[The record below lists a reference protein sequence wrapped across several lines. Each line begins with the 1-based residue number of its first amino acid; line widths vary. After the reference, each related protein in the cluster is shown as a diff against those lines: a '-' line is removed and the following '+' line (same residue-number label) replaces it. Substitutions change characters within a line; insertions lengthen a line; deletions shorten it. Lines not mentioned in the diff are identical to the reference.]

1 MRRYLSFLWANR
13 FTAVLLPILVFIGGF
28 LVYHALPK
36 SIFPDVA
43 FPKVAVLVHTD
54 NLPVRFMLLQ
64 VTRPLE
70 QVAKGEPGVR
80 LVRSQTGNGLTKLHV
95 YFARGVNPEIA
106 YLMLQARLAAVP
118 LPTGAIISER
128 LMMPNIYP
136 LAEYALVSNRYDSS
150 AMMPTFAFEVRPALL
165 GLPGVYEVNDTGR
178 GWPEVDVDLSARRL
192 AQYHLRA
199 STVTSILKGDQG
211 PFFSGVLNIFHEQF
225 LLATTPRP
233 ATPANLA
240 ALNLPLGNVT
250 SSAASVPAD
259 ELSGPEP
266 LVQANGATAAQ
277 RAPLA
282 LGEIAKIHIRP
293 PPLVREAAV
302 AGWRHALIVDV
313 SADRGVN
320 EVGVARATAAKI
332 AELRAHLPAGIH
344 LIPIYNLSHLIE
356 SSLHDVWLALFL
368 GSWIAWLVVLIFLGR
383 WDAALATL
391 TVVPLSVAG
400 TLLVLH
406 AFGFGINIMTLGGIT
421 AAIGALVD
429 HAIVVMERGLHGP
442 REGHASERRQHAM
455 MRVGE
460 ILPLMTMATVT
471 SCVIFIPLIFLSGT
485 IGLLFRDMALA
496 VILALI
502 TSQIVALVLTP
513 LLTVWISQ
521 RHRRPHRL
529 WGEQAL
535 RRGYGKLLL
544 GGMRKPWVAI
554 PVILVLA
561 GGALLAIVNLPTA
574 FLPHWDEGIF
584 VVPFR
589 TPVGNGVRET
599 TRVGRDL
606 MAAAMHNPNVART
619 SLVIGRGFGNRYAT
633 PNKGGLMI
641 VLKNHHAQSTRRV
654 MTELRHVFRAT
665 APDLTTLETMQ
676 VMINRLGNL
685 SGSHAPLQIQL
696 FGPDSRTLRA
706 DGRRLFSALH
716 RSHDFESLVFKSPS
730 AGPELRITPKTLAA
744 LYGLTPLI
752 LAHSLKTDFWG
763 RRAGFLTRGE
773 QILPIRVRVIPFSPT
788 GPGNL
793 GEVPLRLPGGT
804 YTTLSRVAHV
814 RLQGIVPYVTH
825 QNLVPYSLIKLDPK
839 PGEGLSVAAAQAQ
852 RIIAAMHFPAGIS
865 PVIGGYYRQQ
875 KKSFQQM
882 VLILSGAL
890 FLLLILLGFQFSS
903 FRAAISALLA
913 TALSGTGA
921 FLALWMVGINLD
933 STAFLGVLLVFAI
946 GVNNVI
952 LIFARAHQ
960 LGGASPAVIH
970 VAWAARQRLRPI
982 LMTMLADVLGFLPL
996 AIGIGHGTDL
1006 LKPLAVA
1013 VMGGLTLSA
1022 VMSLWLAP
1030 VMYALLRGPSPSPPA
1045 ADPAL
1050 SFAGS
1055 P

>member
-1 MRRYLSFLWANR
+1 MQRYLAFLWGNR
-13 FTAVLLPILVFIGGF
+13 FTALLLPVLVFAAGF
-28 LVYHALPK
+28 LVYRALPK

-54 NLPVRFMLLQ
+54 NLPVRFMLLE

-95 YFARGVNPEIA
+95 YFARGTNPELA
-106 YLMLQARLAAVP
+106 YLMLQARLAAVT
-118 LPTGAIISER
+118 LPAGAVISER

-136 LAEYALVSNRYDSS
+136 LAEYGLVSNRYNSS

-165 GLPGVYEVNDTGR
+165 ALPGVYEVNDTGR
-178 GWPEVDVDLSARRL
+178 GWPEVDVNLRERRL
-192 AQYHLRA
+192 AQYHLKA
-199 STVTSILKGDQG
+199 STVTRILRADQG

-233 ATPANLA
+233 ENPRDLA
-240 ALNLPLGNVT
+240 ALNLPLGPR
-250 SSAASVPAD
+250 AAGSYTPPD

-266 LVQANGATAAQ
+266 LVSTAGPAGLQ
-277 RAPLA
+277 HTPLA
-282 LGEIAKIHIRP
+282 LGDLATIHIRP
-293 PPLVREAAV
+293 PPLVREAAI
-302 AGWRHALIVDV
+302 AGWHHALIIDV

-320 EVGVARATAAKI
+320 EVGVARATAARI
-332 AELRAHLPAGIH
+332 ARLRSHLPSGIH
-344 LIPIYNLSHLIE
+344 LVPIYNLSHLIE
-356 SSLHDVWLALFL
+356 SSLRDVWMALLL

-442 REGHASERRQHAM
+442 REGSAHERRQHALL
-455 MRVGE
+455 RVGE
-460 ILPLMTMATVT
+460 ILPLMTMATIT

-485 IGLLFRDMALA
+485 IGLLFRDMAFA
-496 VILALI
+496 VIIALI

-513 LLTVWISQ
+513 LLTLWIAQ
-521 RHRRPHRL
+521 WPRRPHRL
-529 WGEQAL
+529 PGEQAL
-535 RRGYGKLLL
+535 RRGYGKLLVS
-544 GGMRKPWVAI
+544 GMRKPWLAV
-554 PVILVLA
+554 PVIVILA
-561 GGALLAIVNLPTA
+561 GGGFLAILNLPTA

-606 MAAAMHNPNVART
+606 MAAALHNPNVRRA

-633 PNKGGLMI
+633 PNKGGLVI
-641 VLKNHHAQSTRRV
+641 VLKNNHRDSTRQV
-654 MTELRHVFRAT
+654 MAQLRHVFRAT

-676 VMINRLGNL
+676 IMINRLGNL

-696 FGPDSRTLRA
+696 FGSSSLTLRA
-706 DGRRLFSALH
+706 DGRRLFSALR

-730 AGPELRITPKTLAA
+730 AGPELRVTPKTLAV
-744 LYGLTPLI
+744 LYGLTPLAI
-752 LAHSLKTDFWG
+752 AHSLKTDFWG

-773 QILPIRVRVIPFSPT
+773 QILPIRVKVIPSSPT

-793 GEVPLRLPGGT
+793 SQVPVRLPGGT
-804 YTTLSRVAHV
+804 YTTLGRVAHV
-814 RLQGIVPYVTH
+814 GLQGIVPYITH
-825 QNLVPYSLIKLDPK
+825 QNLVPYSLIKLNPK
-839 PGEGLSVAAAQAQ
+839 PGEGLSGAAAKAQ
-852 RIIAAMHFPAGIS
+852 TIIRAMHFPPGIS

-875 KKSFQQM
+875 KKSFGQM
-882 VLILSGAL
+882 ILILAGAL

-903 FRAAISALLA
+903 FRAALSALFA
-913 TALSGTGA
+913 TALAGTGA
-921 FLALWMVGINLD
+921 FLALLLAGINLD

-960 LGGASPAVIH
+960 LGGPSPSPTH
-970 VAWAARQRLRPI
+970 VALAARQRLRPI

-1022 VMSLWLAP
+1022 LMSLWLAP
-1030 VMYALLRGPSPSPPA
+1030 VIYTLLQRLPRSHKSDLRPPLP
-1045 ADPAL
+1045 DL
-1050 SFAGS
+1050 R
-1055 P
+1055 